1 MVLAERHGTRAE
13 NTDCSV
19 RSTYTKMSTPREDEL
34 HNNNLEDHH
43 QDPVTSHAGF
53 GDRASMESQHIH
65 QTTPPNKELEGNAS
79 KTASSISLAQRT
91 THDEEKGLP
100 VDGEDVKEPAV
111 TDTEHDSNIVDWDGE
126 HDPENPLN
134 WSAKKK
140 WLSNCTVDHQSSQH

>member
-1 MVLAERHGTRAE
+1 MSITRK
-13 NTDCSV
+13 N
-19 RSTYTKMSTPREDEL
+19 EL
-34 HNNNLEDHH
+34 YNNDTSLDGHH
-43 QDPVTSHAGF
+43 QDPVTTQTDSGEKAG
-53 GDRASMESQHIH
+53 MEAQHIH

-100 VDGEDVKEPAV
+100 IDAEDVKEPAV
-111 TDTEHDSNIVDWDGE
+111 TDTEHDPNIVDWDGE

-140 WLSNCTVDHQSSQH
+140 WLANCTTNQQSSQH